1 VPHEIKA
8 WAHSFVFDVLL
19 PFYGV
24 FLAVFL
30 VALAI
35 YLLLVAWHLLPL
47 LRFDKACLAGNSP
60 DPHEALRMARRARV
74 LRIRFVPV
82 ASELRALEL
91 LGDADRA
98 VQIASDSTAVPR
110 PAWFTSRLQYAFYVA
125 GRYRQA
131 LELEMGHRPSD
142 ARHASFST
150 SAALIEL
157 NRAAAEMS
165 LGSWGAA
172 EARLE
177 GPLSDADSIP
187 PVRTLRLLGLA
198 GVLIHRGDGPRWR
211 CSAERRE
218 WTCPSSLDR
227 SSTSRARS
235 YSCRLPAGTMRS
247 KRSERAWA
255 RLCFGGTREMA
266 SSSSRGSSWEGT
278 TSARRSGTP
287 GRQRRT
293 RGAGREET
301 GSSSGAT
308 SSRAS
313 VAATR
318 QGRPGLWRSSA
329 TRRANRPGSRPRAR
343 KETPVVPRP
352 ERPGGVRPTEGD
364 PGAKWISEE
373 E

>member
-198 GVLIHRGDGPRWR
+198 GVLIHRGDGASAMAVLGGAARVDLPVLPRPVFDFTSAVVLMSLARWDHAEQAVR
-211 CSAERRE
+211 TGLGSALLRRHARDGLFLLSRIELGRDHLGEAERYARE
-218 WTCPSSLDR
+218 AAAHPWRWQGGDGLLLWGDILSRIGRRDEAGKAWSLAVERDPESESAR
-227 SSTSRARS
+227 IAAARS
-235 YSCRLPAGTMRS
+235 KGDT
-247 KRSERAWA
+247 
-255 RLCFGGTREMA
+255 GGA
-266 SSSSRGSSWEGT
+266 ST
-278 TSARRSGTP
+278 
-287 GRQRRT
+287 
-293 RGAGREET
+293 
-301 GSSSGAT
+301 
-308 SSRAS
+308 
-313 VAATR
+313 
-318 QGRPGLWRSSA
+318 
-329 TRRANRPGSRPRAR
+329 
-343 KETPVVPRP
+343 
-352 ERPGGVRPTEGD
+352 
-364 PGAKWISEE
+364 
-373 E
+373 